1 MRRDAVS
8 YVYKDF
14 GAGHFGDVEV
24 DFDFEITATFSL
36 YAGEIICCISN
47 TIGTQNDLTVAN
59 DGIIIVSYTNAG
71 NIRISIFDYNL
82 DNSDHYYTGGTT
94 SPHLYCTFKRIGSTA
109 TLDLYSDSDR
119 TTLVDALSITCET
132 GSKRYFYALASRA
145 AANEVDD
152 TQTGYVQN
160 FEIIGS
166 SNESPSESPS
176 LSPSESPSLSPS
188 ASESPSEGA

>member
-1 MRRDAVS
+1 M
-8 YVYKDF
+8 
-14 GAGHFGDVEV
+14 
-24 DFDFEITATFSL
+24 
-36 YAGEIICCISN
+36 
-47 TIGTQNDLTVAN
+47 IGTQDDHMTAD
-59 DGIIIVSYTNAG
+59 DGIFIVSYTNAG
-71 NIRISIFDYNL
+71 NIRISIFDFNPY
-82 DNSDHYYTGGTT
+82 NSDHYYTGGTT
-94 SPHLYCTFKRIGSTA
+94 SSHLYCTFKRIGSTA

-132 GSKRYFYALASRA
+132 GSKRYFYALASRDT
-145 AANEVDD
+145 AANGDD